1 MAELRVVPAP
11 LPHPVEALQDP
22 ARHPP
27 DRIRVLVRPRCRD
40 PGRRRARRQRG
51 EHVVLVLGDRRRVG
65 GPAAV
70 RGDRRRDEQR
80 VRRADRGAQLAR
92 RQQLRR
98 ERERP
103 RAQAVDRGHLLVER
117 QHGELRVLRVPRAR
131 RPQHQTTV
139 QATRAQLGHRRAGLG
154 ERPDERGDEQPAA
167 LRQDRGIGAQ
177 RGVHGGDR
185 EQARTV
191 GGDPHRDRGALPRAR
206 ERELV
211 RAGAQRRGQQATQP
225 RVVLPR
231 RAHASGLLQCLG
243 ERLRGHRAPNATV
256 DGVSDWFERY
266 GFALV
271 DERLAT
277 GAYPLDAADVARLR
291 DELGV
296 TRVLNLCEDAEYEEG
311 ERLAVDEAY
320 AHHGILEHRLQLI
333 DYGEVLPGAL
343 EQGAREV
350 VPWLDGGE
358 TVYVHCRAGWQRSA
372 TVAAAALSVRF
383 GIEPDAALGRIRE
396 RKPSAQPL
404 HHQLEGLWRWW
415 RTRQARLEGRG

>member
-1 MAELRVVPAP
+1 M
-11 LPHPVEALQDP
+11 
-22 ARHPP
+22 
-27 DRIRVLVRPRCRD
+27 
-40 PGRRRARRQRG
+40 
-51 EHVVLVLGDRRRVG
+51 
-65 GPAAV
+65 
-70 RGDRRRDEQR
+70 
-80 VRRADRGAQLAR
+80 
-92 RQQLRR
+92 
-98 ERERP
+98 
-103 RAQAVDRGHLLVER
+103 
-117 QHGELRVLRVPRAR
+117 
-131 RPQHQTTV
+131 
-139 QATRAQLGHRRAGLG
+139 
-154 ERPDERGDEQPAA
+154 
-167 LRQDRGIGAQ
+167 
-177 RGVHGGDR
+177 
-185 EQARTV
+185 
-191 GGDPHRDRGALPRAR
+191 
-206 ERELV
+206 
-211 RAGAQRRGQQATQP
+211 
-225 RVVLPR
+225 
-231 RAHASGLLQCLG
+231 
-243 ERLRGHRAPNATV
+243 
-256 DGVSDWFERY
+256 SDWFERY